1 MRLHIKYYTVC
12 GVICKHKNKRA
23 LRLKEEHWRDGKQIR
38 NSFNRRCGGG
48 AALGGLR
55 PQAGRSPARPGL
67 SRAQE
72 PRPRLSAC

>member
-38 NSFNRRCGGG
+38 NSFNRRWGGG
-48 AALGGLR
+48 AALG
-55 PQAGRSPARPGL
+55 PGL
-67 SRAQE
+67 SRAGPGCARPAAGGRQE